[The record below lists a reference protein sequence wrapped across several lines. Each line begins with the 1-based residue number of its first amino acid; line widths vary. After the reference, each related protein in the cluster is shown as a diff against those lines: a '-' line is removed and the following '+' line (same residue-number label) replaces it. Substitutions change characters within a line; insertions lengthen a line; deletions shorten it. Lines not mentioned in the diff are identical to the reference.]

1 MPTGG
6 SYSRPAYKQVEI
18 PCSGKNTYATYTS
31 SCLGPKSVVHEIKVN
46 VVQMQTS
53 VPIDRESFGWFR
65 KGQGQPD
72 TLMTVTEVELFTNCC
87 FRCTHWPGIYGPSPP
102 SYVKASYKAGM
113 MVTALASLLLPQF
126 SSTSGA
132 NTLWELHLSPT
143 TSMTTLSRDSL
154 IHLFRPSD
162 SVCTNTVVDIHSF
175 IQHSFMQSC
184 TGSAQDQLS
193 FYR

>member
-1 MPTGG
+1 
-6 SYSRPAYKQVEI
+6 
-18 PCSGKNTYATYTS
+18 
-31 SCLGPKSVVHEIKVN
+31 
-46 VVQMQTS
+46 
-53 VPIDRESFGWFR
+53 
-65 KGQGQPD
+65 
-72 TLMTVTEVELFTNCC
+72 MTVTEVELFTNCC

-175 IQHSFMQSC
+175 IHSAFFHAKLYRFC
-184 TGSAQDQLS
+184 TGSVVILS
-193 FYR
+193 VSVLYWSQPDDLRIIRIVLESDLDHLLFHDGELG